1 MKALKPI
8 KGLSPEVM
16 RLANTGAELAAAV
29 IGLSLLGYWI
39 DCQLETGPWGLL
51 ICAILGI
58 VGGLYNLVRK
68 AVHEMFC
75 PDHRE
80 ETQQTKTDKDDNHCS
95 R

>member
-1 MKALKPI
+1 MKAPKPI

-16 RLANTGAELAAAV
+16 RLANVGVELAAAV

-39 DCQLETGPWGLL
+39 DYQLKTGPWGLL

-68 AVHEMFC
+68 AVREMLR
-75 PDHRE
+75 PDNRE
-80 ETQQTKTDKDDNHCS
+80 ENQSHKTKNDDK
-95 R
+95 

>member
-16 RLANTGAELAAAV
+16 RLANIGVELAAAV

-39 DCQLETGPWGLL
+39 DCQLKTGPWGLL

-68 AVHEMFC
+68 AVHDLLR
-75 PDHRE
+75 PADRE
-80 ETQQTKTDKDDNHCS
+80 ENQSDKMKNDDK
-95 R
+95 

>member
-16 RLANTGAELAAAV
+16 RLANIGVELAAAV

-39 DCQLETGPWGLL
+39 DYQLKTGPWGLL

-68 AVHEMFC
+68 AVHEMFR
-75 PDHRE
+75 PEGRE
-80 ETQQTKTDKDDNHCS
+80 ERQAIQTKKDDKQGKP
-95 R
+95 

>member
-1 MKALKPI
+1 MKARKPI

-16 RLANTGAELAAAV
+16 RLANIGVELAAAV

-39 DCQLETGPWGLL
+39 DYHLKTEPWGLL

-68 AVHEMFC
+68 AVHEMLR
-75 PDHRE
+75 PGNRE
-80 ETQQTKTDKDDNHCS
+80 ENQSHKTKNGDK
-95 R
+95 